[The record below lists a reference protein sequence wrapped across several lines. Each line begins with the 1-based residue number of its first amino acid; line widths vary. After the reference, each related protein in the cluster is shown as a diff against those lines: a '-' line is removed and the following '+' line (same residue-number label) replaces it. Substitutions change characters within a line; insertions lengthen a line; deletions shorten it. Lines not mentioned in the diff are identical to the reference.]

1 MTAPSRRPRPRPRPR
16 NASPPRVR
24 GWEAEATVT
33 NARFLNARRRAPR
46 AGSARRDA
54 RRRRRVRGFAGVFR
68 RREPRRRDDARGIA
82 RRWGPGRR
90 CRARRRRS
98 CAGTRR
104 RRRGAADASRPDDSD
119 GVGAFVAGRIWR
131 RAGRARRAR
140 EVGARR
146 GRRRRWP
153 AGIGGRP
160 RRPAAAGPRR
170 TSGRAPAA
178 WSRWEASEG
187 RTSASTGPPSARVSR
202 RIAVSSGR
210 PRDTGRARAS
220 SSRM

>member
-1 MTAPSRRPRPRPRPR
+1 MPVDALRARE
-16 NASPPRVR
+16 VLD
-24 GWEAEATVT
+24 ATP
-33 NARFLNARRRAPR
+33 AD
-46 AGSARRDA
+46 G
-54 RRRRRVRGFAGVFR
+54 RRVRGFAEVFR

-90 CRARRRRS
+90 CRARRRRL

-119 GVGAFVAGRIWR
+119 GVGAFAAGRIWR

-146 GRRRRWP
+146 RRRRRWP

-160 RRPAAAGPRR
+160 RRPRCRRGRGARPGAPPRR
-170 TSGRAPAA
+170 GRG
-178 WSRWEASEG
+178 G
-187 RTSASTGPPSARVSR
+187 R
-202 RIAVSSGR
+202 R
-210 PRDTGRARAS
+210 PRGGRVRRRVPRPRACRGE
-220 SSRM
+220 SR